1 MSTFKRGAFI
11 AVVACTSATAVL
23 FALILWHPGG
33 AVLASTLRDV
43 PVLLGL
49 ASLVAL
55 LALAG
60 AVGGIVRIVQTFT
73 HVAARLSANETGSIS
88 IEKSA
93 LVSVAQGALA
103 RIPNLSVQ
111 RIAVDVVPKRGS
123 AVLDVDVLASP
134 LGTQSLMALATS
146 IQTEAKRALEAF
158 TEHEVRYVSVKFVES
173 HRRGESL
180 ADEGGK
186 RSAKPA
192 PAPEVREEP
201 APAPT
206 PQPAEPAVARPTAE
220 APEKASL
227 WSRAKA
233 RAGRLRARV
242 DDDGPVMTQ
251 AVVTDAAEE
260 PVSGE
265 EASAADGEPT
275 AESEVPEPA
284 ESEVTEP
291 VEADDADVA
300 REGDEQ
306 EVPAAEAP
314 EDARV
319 REEDKGDAR

>member
-173 HRRGESL
+173 HRRGKSL

-186 RSAKPA
+186 RTAKPT
-192 PAPEVREEP
+192 PAAEVREEP
-201 APAPT
+201 APAPA
-206 PQPAEPAVARPTAE
+206 PQPAEPAAAPE
-220 APEKASL
+220 APEKVSL

-260 PVSGE
+260 PASGE

-284 ESEVTEP
+284 ESEAVEP